1 MWKLNRP
8 ILNQLWFQLFIDFH
22 VPLVFAKI
30 EKLIKSVDDDDKELY
45 ILGDLNC
52 NYLLEPTLSTTKR
65 LQEIHELYIS

>member
-1 MWKLNRP
+1 M
-8 ILNQLWFQLFIDFH
+8 
-22 VPLVFAKI
+22 FAKI